1 MIDCQVSDLRIETA
15 LVLDQSA
22 GAGSPW
28 AKVMR
33 YYALR
38 NQIAHGELQ
47 AQRID
52 VDEVVKDF
60 FQIQAALQ
68 D

>member
-1 MIDCQVSDLRIETA
+1 LGQGYED
-15 LVLDQSA
+15 
-22 GAGSPW
+22 
-28 AKVMR
+28 
-33 YYALR
+33 YALR

-52 VDEVVKDF
+52 VDEVIKDF